1 MNIARTSK
9 AKCLFWDWPVCINKG
24 FSSSRALVSRQ
35 HFKGGRLAGSIH
47 SQQPETLAGPNPET
61 QPVHGQDPTHLARL
75 IHLWH
80 TRKLDR
86 VHRQFRPVKA
96 LLALFIHL
104 KVVDQTEDKPLSGCR
119 FSACRCRRLHAAL
132 GASRRPHPRR
142 RHQWVGC
149 WPASSCTHWIQLRD
163 HFSEG
168 FFFGRFENKWLN
180 VFIREGHLS
189 MMD

>member
-1 MNIARTSK
+1 MNIACTSK

-75 IHLWH
+75 IHLRH
-80 TRKLDR
+80 TQELNT
-86 VHRQFRPVKA
+86 VHRQFTSVKA
-96 LLALFIHL
+96 LFASFIHL
-104 KVVDQTEDKPLSGCR
+104 EVVDQTEAKPLSGCR

-142 RHQWVGC
+142 RHLWVGC
-149 WPASSCTHWIQLRD
+149 WPASSWTHESNSGIIFLKV
-163 HFSEG
+163 
-168 FFFGRFENKWLN
+168 FFLCFFRQVWK
-180 VFIREGHLS
+180 
-189 MMD
+189 